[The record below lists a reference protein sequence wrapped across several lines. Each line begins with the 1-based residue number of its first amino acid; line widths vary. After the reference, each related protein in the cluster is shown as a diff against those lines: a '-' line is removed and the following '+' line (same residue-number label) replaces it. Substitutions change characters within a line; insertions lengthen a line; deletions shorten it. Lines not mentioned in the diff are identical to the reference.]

1 MVQFM
6 GGFSEKERTS
16 TNEMDLFKE
25 RTKVF
30 FKVFDMTDKDANKRK
45 LEAGIRDFSN
55 NIKYVN
61 RSEEID
67 YKFSIEKSGKY
78 QCFVSNYNDQN
89 IELLGEIEILER

>member
-1 MVQFM
+1 M
-6 GGFSEKERTS
+6 ET
-16 TNEMDLFKE
+16 
-25 RTKVF
+25 
-30 FKVFDMTDKDANKRK
+30 
-45 LEAGIRDFSN
+45 SN

>member
-1 MVQFM
+1 
-6 GGFSEKERTS
+6 
-16 TNEMDLFKE
+16 MDLFKE

-30 FKVFDMTDKDANKRK
+30 LKFFDMTDKDANKRK

-67 YKFSIEKSGKY
+67 YKFSIEKVESIMF
-78 QCFVSNYNDQN
+78 C
-89 IELLGEIEILER
+89 